1 MKQEEEKRLR
11 IETLYEK
18 TKEKLRRKEEQ
29 CCKEME
35 EKQQLELQSRNLE
48 MELVTLRK
56 LFKQVHSIMT

>member
-11 IETLYEK
+11 VETLYEK
-18 TKEKLRRKEEQ
+18 TREKLRRQEEQ
-29 CCKEME
+29 YCKEME

-56 LFKQVHSIMT
+56 LFKQVY